1 MGCGKVHAK
10 SQEQEI
16 YTATNLYWFPSSVF
30 IKDCKQVVAH
40 KTKLKWKYLND
51 CIHTT
56 LNSIDKEIYPSSSI
70 YTNFS
75 LQKSSFNYKN
85 VIIYNISMFI
95 IYQSNIYKEKH
106 LLNSVYSHR
115 GERQNLF

>member
-1 MGCGKVHAK
+1 MHAK

-16 YTATNLYWFPSSVF
+16 HTAINLYWFPSSAF

-51 CIHTT
+51 YIQTT

-70 YTNFS
+70 HTNFS
-75 LQKSSFNYKN
+75 LQKSLFNYKN
-85 VIIYNISMFI
+85 IIIYNISMFI

-106 LLNSVYSHR
+106 LLNSVYSHT
-115 GERQNLF
+115 GERQNVF